1 MPSPREHSKALQSL
15 YFKGFII
22 QFVTNLLPLFL
33 FYLAKNVQFIFLIK
47 KIFIIFYIYCIIFS
61 VILYI
66 FFITLFFILKIKLNT
81 Y

>member
-47 KIFIIFYIYCIIFS
+47 KNIYY
-61 VILYI
+61 ILYI
-66 FFITLFFILKIKLNT
+66 LYHIFSYFIYIFYNIIFLF
-81 Y
+81 